1 MNQSIQM
8 DSIEINAEI
17 IKNQYRVY
25 SSLMNVNK
33 RLEEEI
39 LRLKAQLTEKS
50 LRFEKLE
57 KKLTE
62 KTLENQRLL
71 NHVKNS
77 NNTEIAKSVA

>member
-1 MNQSIQM
+1 
-8 DSIEINAEI
+8 
-17 IKNQYRVY
+17 
-25 SSLMNVNK
+25 MNVNK

>member
-1 MNQSIQM
+1 M